1 MTSTGQSEPRPE
13 MAADGQAAHASTG
26 QPTSRVIACAR
37 ALGDHPS
44 RTPGFDRSK
53 LDDVERER
61 LAATLGALLRSM
73 RKERRLSTRQL
84 AARSTV
90 ARSTITR
97 LEAGERRPRPALL
110 AALAYGLDHEHPE
123 PLAQALQ
130 EAAGP
135 SLRPDTPKA
144 IRRRTRRVETA
155 RREVRALRIAV
166 GRKACHARISSM
178 SAWQRSVSVLDQLA
192 PAPPTTMAGMRR
204 EQAVM
209 NESERLSQQSRR
221 LTYQADHLMGTL
233 AWPYHP
239 LWKEPLER
247 ALES

>member
-1 MTSTGQSEPRPE
+1 MTTTSTGRSQKGPG
-13 MAADGQAAHASTG
+13 MTG
-26 QPTSRVIACAR
+26 QSGSRVIACAR

-44 RTPGFDRSK
+44 HTCSFDRSK
-53 LDDVERER
+53 PDDVERGR
-61 LAATLGALLRSM
+61 LAVSLGGLLRSM
-73 RKERRLSTRQL
+73 RVERGLSTRQL

-110 AALAYGLDHEHPE
+110 AALAYGLDHEHPD

-135 SLRPDTPKA
+135 SLTPDSPQA
-144 IRRRTRRVETA
+144 ARRRTRRVEKA

-166 GRKACHARISSM
+166 GRKAGHARISSM
-178 SAWQRSVSVLDQLA
+178 NTWQRSVSILDQLA

-209 NESERLSQQSRR
+209 EESERLSLQSRR
-221 LTYQADHLMGTL
+221 LTYRADHLMGTL